1 MRTSTAWWLIAAM
14 TAVSLIALG
23 LVMTYRFATPLV
35 YPAPPT
41 PDYGVQSLVAGV
53 TMAAAAASG
62 LGAGVYATKREVA
75 RGRIV
80 GWTAAAM
87 LAGTVLGAILAFVL
101 SAR

>member
-1 MRTSTAWWLIAAM
+1 
-14 TAVSLIALG
+14 
-23 LVMTYRFATPLV
+23 
-35 YPAPPT
+35 
-41 PDYGVQSLVAGV
+41 
-53 TMAAAAASG
+53 MAAATAGG

-87 LAGTVLGAILAFVL
+87 LAGTVLGAVLAFVL

>member
-1 MRTSTAWWLIAAM
+1 MRKSTAWWLIAAM

-35 YPAPPT
+35 DPAPPT
-41 PDYGVQSLVAGV
+41 PDYGVQALVAGV
-53 TMAAAAASG
+53 TMAATAAGG
-62 LGAGVYATKREVA
+62 LGAGVYATKREAA

-87 LAGTVLGAILAFVL
+87 LAGTVLGAVLAFVL

>member
-1 MRTSTAWWLIAAM
+1 M
-14 TAVSLIALG
+14 TAVSLIVLAT
-23 LVMTYRFATPLV
+23 VMTYRFAIPLV
-35 YPAPPT
+35 DPPPPT
-41 PDYGVQSLVAGV
+41 PDYAVQALVAGV
-53 TMAAAAASG
+53 AMATAVAGG

-87 LAGTVLGAILAFVL
+87 LAGTLVGTFLAFAL